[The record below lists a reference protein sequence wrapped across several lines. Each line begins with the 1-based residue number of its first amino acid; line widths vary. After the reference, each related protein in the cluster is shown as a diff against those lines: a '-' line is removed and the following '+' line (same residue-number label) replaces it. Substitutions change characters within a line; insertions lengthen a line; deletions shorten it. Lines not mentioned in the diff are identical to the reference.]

1 MTKGAAIY
9 NFFNSI
15 MTAYS
20 SSEIPE
26 NVSMPF
32 LTYELSDGQYGD
44 GDCNITV
51 NMWFHTDSEAVPNAK
66 VLELSRAIG
75 LGGVIL
81 PYDNGAVWLKRGN
94 PWCQSL
100 SGQDNEDSKD
110 IKRRYINISA
120 EYLSE
125 D

>member
-1 MTKGAAIY
+1 MTKGEAIQD
-9 NFFNSI
+9 FFNNI

-20 SSEIPE
+20 ASETPDE
-26 NVSMPF
+26 VSMPF

-51 NMWFHTDSEAVPNAK
+51 NMWFHTNSEAIPNAK
-66 VLELSRAIG
+66 VLELSKAIG
-75 LGGVIL
+75 RGGVIL
-81 PYDNGAVWLKRGN
+81 PYDTGAVWLKRGN
-94 PWCQSL
+94 PWCQAL
-100 SGQDNEDSKD
+100 SGQDNEDTKD

-120 EYLSE
+120 EYLAE